1 MMRLP
6 LFLCA
11 LALSTLTLSAA
22 SCGEP
27 SPSASAG
34 EATFESD
41 DSTLVLDDGG
51 LAGVLRIAASET
63 LVPLVEAQA
72 ALLRRR
78 YPALTVEVLPRTSRG
93 ALVAFLRDSVG
104 VVVVDRPMNED
115 EASVLALRAKRA
127 DVSSNAY
134 GFGALAL
141 VVHPS
146 NPVDSVS
153 RVQLARLVRGA
164 PAWASVVPGGPASA
178 VELAATGRNS
188 GLYELLATRYA
199 PGGDLTLA
207 HGAASQADVMR
218 TVAAR
223 PSALGV
229 VSLEALRDTVLAR
242 SVKVL
247 AVSDTLPAIRPGQG
261 SVYRQEYPL
270 RYAAYLYV
278 SRPPG
283 SPESAFARFVRTT
296 PGQRVVQEA
305 GLVPAETPAHRI
317 VLAQ

>member
-1 MMRLP
+1 MTRLL
-6 LFLCA
+6 LFLCV
-11 LALSTLTLSAA
+11 LTLGAA

-27 SPSASAG
+27 STSVPSG
-34 EATFESD
+34 DVTLEDD

-72 ALLRRR
+72 ALLQRR
-78 YPALTVEVLPRTSRG
+78 YPALSVEVLPRSSRG
-93 ALVAFLRDSVG
+93 AIVAFLRDSVG
-104 VVVVDRPMNED
+104 VLVVDRPLNPD
-115 EASVLALRAKRA
+115 EAEVLRVRSLRD
-127 DVSSNAY
+127 DVWRNAY

-141 VVHPS
+141 VVHLS

-153 RVQLARLVRGA
+153 RTQLARLVRGA
-164 PAWASVVPGGPASA
+164 PSWASVVRGGPSVP
-178 VELAATGRNS
+178 VEVTATGRNS
-188 GLYELLATRYA
+188 GLYELLATRFA
-199 PGGDLTLA
+199 PGSDLTLA
-207 HGAASQADVMR
+207 HGAASQADVLR

-223 PSALGV
+223 PAALGV
-229 VSLEALRDTVLAR
+229 VSLEALRDTVLSR
-242 SVKVL
+242 GVKVL
-247 AVSDTLPAIRPGQG
+247 AVSDTLPALRPGQG

-270 RYAAYLYV
+270 RYEATVYV

-283 SPESAFARFVRTT
+283 TPESAFARFVRTT

-305 GLVPAETPAHRI
+305 GLVPAETPAHRV